1 MVQAQA
7 SGGVGVRSP
16 EAAPQASVP
25 APPVPVPVPVPV
37 PASEFSIV
45 PVRGLPVVGV
55 VLVGLVVAIA
65 TNKLWA
71 IDFFHVVGGG
81 LWTGID
87 LFVGLVIGPILGRM
101 SIQSRIEFSTRF
113 MPKMILIMPTL
124 VVVTL
129 AAGWQL
135 ARHLGNLSAHY
146 PDHAWLVASYVVVAI
161 MAVVA
166 LGFLEPANVAVLFEL
181 KKPQPNGELIGRLM
195 KRFVYTAGI
204 TGVMQVATLVIMTR
218 LATA

>member
-1 MVQAQA
+1 MVQVQA
-7 SGGVGVRSP
+7 EGEVGVGPP
-16 EAAPQASVP
+16 EAARPAGAPATVSAPELSV
-25 APPVPVPVPVPV
+25 VPL
-37 PASEFSIV
+37 
-45 PVRGLPVVGV
+45 RGLPVVGV

-65 TNKLWA
+65 TNRLWA

-101 SIQSRIEFSTRF
+101 SVQSRVEFSTRF
-113 MPKMILIMPTL
+113 MPKMLLIMPTL
-124 VVVTL
+124 VAVTL
-129 AAGWQL
+129 GAGWQL

-146 PDHAWLVASYVVVAI
+146 PHHGWLVASYVVVAV
-161 MAVVA
+161 MAVIA
-166 LGFLEPANVAVLFEL
+166 LGVLEPANVAVLFEL
-181 KKPQPNGELIGRLM
+181 KKPKPNGELIGRLM
-195 KRFVYTAGI
+195 KRFVYTAGM

>member
-1 MVQAQA
+1 MVQA
-7 SGGVGVRSP
+7 SGGVGIRSA
-16 EAAPQASVP
+16 EAEPP
-25 APPVPVPVPVPV
+25 APVAPVH
-37 PASEFSIV
+37 PAPELSVV
-45 PVRGLPVVGV
+45 PVRGLPVVAV

-65 TNKLWA
+65 TNRLWA

-81 LWTGID
+81 LWTGVD

-101 SIQSRIEFSTRF
+101 SVQSRMEFSARF

-146 PDHAWLVASYVVVAI
+146 PDHAWLVASYVVVAV

-181 KKPQPNGELIGRLM
+181 KKPRPNGELIGRLM
-195 KRFVYTAGI
+195 RRFVYTAGI
-204 TGVMQVATLVIMTR
+204 TGVLQVATLVIMTR